1 MTNQYAYNNKI
12 GAFLVA
18 MFSINVR
25 QLSLFKIILIPSFP
39 WGGWDINASSSREE
53 NLLNIRLCP
62 FLIS

>member
-25 QLSLFKIILIPSFP
+25 QLSLFKIILISSFP
-39 WGGWDINASSSREE
+39 WGGWDVKASGSRGE
-53 NLLNIRLCP
+53 NLRNIRLSP
-62 FLIS
+62 FLVS